1 MFLMRDPQFGWTGH
15 SWNFGRVMLV
25 GIRSNDFRGHWLI
38 TWYSPVVD
46 SIQKSVANDPDVVS
60 AVRGDLPPISSRH
73 S

>member
-1 MFLMRDPQFGWTGH
+1 
-15 SWNFGRVMLV
+15 MLV